1 MDISFFDTDNTKI
14 LANEPNAYE
23 WWYADFIDKASGI
36 SGVIIFY
43 NGNLFSPAY
52 IKAQEKQSEA
62 FPENYPAI
70 SVSLY
75 KNQKPYYYSFL
86 EHHKDLVSYS
96 EKNGCISYKLGADAF
111 NYDEKKRR
119 LEISL
124 NQVLASG
131 EKLKL
136 DLRFRSNLEVNNAG
150 INSPAVQTNSTH
162 SWKCILPSASVNGQ
176 LSLNDHEYMFEKAVG
191 YHDHNAGLE
200 PLHHYFKD
208 WYWGRFHLPETA
220 ETLIFYSYSLGK
232 ELQTNAWIIDQN
244 NGFSMIS
251 KASYIKFKKNLFG
264 LRKASRINL
273 SDRFEITI
281 NKAVDKGPFYE
292 RYLCSVE
299 DLQHSMNN
307 TNGFAEYI
315 FPKNIYKSWAHKLV
329 NLRLRYTYK
338 KPHSILRNKLLYQ
351 FTWKLL

>member
-1 MDISFFDTDNTKI
+1 MDISFFDTDNAKI

-23 WWYADFIDKASGI
+23 WWYADFIDRATGLA
-36 SGVIIFY
+36 GVIIFY

-52 IKAQEKQSEA
+52 IKSQEEQNEA

-70 SVSLY
+70 SVSVY
-75 KNQKPYYYSFL
+75 KDQKPYYYSFL
-86 EHHKDLVSYS
+86 EYRKEHVSYN
-96 EKNGCISYKLGADAF
+96 EQNGHISYKLGDDAF
-111 NYDEKKRR
+111 NYDGKNRA
-119 LEISL
+119 LEIKL

-136 DLRFRSNLEVNNAG
+136 QLLFRSNLANNDIG
-150 INSPAVQTNSTH
+150 INTPAVQTNSTH
-162 SWKCILPSASVNGQ
+162 SWKCILPSALASGR
-176 LSLNDHEYMFEKAVG
+176 LSINDQNYELEKAEG

-220 ETLIFYSYSLGK
+220 ETLIFYSYSLGN
-232 ELQTNAWIIDQN
+232 EIQTNAWIIDRN

-251 KASYIKFKKNLFG
+251 KASYGNFKKNIFS
-264 LRKASRINL
+264 LRKATNIKI
-273 SDRFEITI
+273 SDRFEIII
-281 NKAVDKGPFYE
+281 NDAVDKGPFYE
-292 RYLCSVE
+292 RYLCSIV
-299 DLQHSMNN
+299 DLENSGNN

-315 FPKNIYKSWAHKLV
+315 FPKNIYKRWAHKLV

-338 KPHSILRNKLLYQ
+338 RPHAVLRNKLLYQ